1 MQTEIEVLQPG
12 LFSTIQDT
20 GRNGFLKYGV
30 PVSGA
35 MDTYAAKV
43 GNLMLRNPFNAA
55 VLEMT
60 QLGPKLQFSGPAKIV
75 LSGGDLSPQVN
86 GVSVS
91 AYTIQV
97 IETGDVLSFGRR
109 SSGCRAYLAVQHGF
123 MTEEALGSRSWYEGI
138 TSFYKLEKG
147 MRLSLNAS
155 EDGKI
160 AVNASLK
167 ADLNYIDQKE
177 VKAFAGPEFDL
188 LLTGQQDLL
197 QNSIFS
203 VGRNN
208 NRMAIQLT
216 EELKNE
222 LAPLLTGPV
231 LPGTVQLTPSGRLII
246 LMRDCQTTGGYP
258 RVLQVSEQGMNV
270 LAQKVMGDKL
280 HFRLSE

>member
-1 MQTEIEVLQPG
+1 MQTKIEVLQPG

-20 GRNGFLKYGV
+20 GRTGFLKYGV
-30 PVSGA
+30 PISGT

-43 GNLMLRNPFNAA
+43 GNLMLRNPIDAA
-55 VLEMT
+55 VLEIT
-60 QLGPKLQFSGPAKIV
+60 QLGPKLEFSGPAKVV

-86 GVSVS
+86 GVSVP

-138 TSFYKLEKG
+138 TASYKLEKG
-147 MRLSLNAS
+147 MKLSLNAS
-155 EDGKI
+155 EDEKI
-160 AVNASLK
+160 AVNAALK
-167 ADLNYIDQKE
+167 ADLDYLDQKE
-177 VKAFAGPEFDL
+177 VKVFAGPEFDL
-188 LLTGQQDLL
+188 LSTEQQDLL
-197 QNSIFS
+197 QNYIFS

-208 NRMAIQLT
+208 NRMAIQLA

-222 LAPLLTGPV
+222 LAPILTGPV

-270 LAQKVMGDKL
+270 LAQKVMGDKVC
-280 HFRLSE
+280 FRLSE

>member
-1 MQTEIEVLQPG
+1 MQTKIEVLQPG

-20 GRNGFLKYGV
+20 GRTGFLKYGV
-30 PVSGA
+30 PISGA
-35 MDTYAAKV
+35 MDTYAAKI
-43 GNLMLRNPFNAA
+43 GNLMLQNQFNAA

-75 LSGGDLSPQVN
+75 VSGGDLSPKVN
-86 GVSVS
+86 GVSVPVHS
-91 AYTIQV
+91 VQV
-97 IETGDVLSFGRR
+97 VRSGDVLSFGRR

-138 TSFYKLEKG
+138 TASYKLEKG
-147 MRLSLNAS
+147 MKLSLKAS
-155 EDGKI
+155 DDEKI
-160 AVNASLK
+160 AVNAGLK
-167 ADLNYIDQKE
+167 ADLDYMDQKE
-177 VKAFAGPEFDL
+177 VNAFAGPEFDL
-188 LLTGQQDLL
+188 LSNEQQDLL

-208 NRMAIQLT
+208 NRMAIQLA

-222 LAPLLTGPV
+222 LAPILTGPV

-270 LAQKVMGDKL
+270 LAQKVMSDEVR
-280 HFRLSE
+280 FRLSE